1 MAINFCPALC
11 IMKFINT
18 QLIAGQSVEFNFDEK
33 LEDRQMDSSDMRI
46 GSTGSIGRSLEG
58 EGTNYG

>member
-1 MAINFCPALC
+1 
-11 IMKFINT
+11 MKFINT